1 MELLFNIDKQHI
13 SRIDKNRVAADSRNY
28 LSARFSFSEEWD
40 KLIKTAVF
48 RHGSR
53 IYCKVL
59 ENDICTVPWEVIASG
74 IVYVSCFAGDRIT
87 TDIAKVYVSAS
98 GYAKGETP
106 AEPTPDIYSQILDKI
121 NMLQSAQ
128 IDRQV
133 IAEAV
138 SEYMAEMEA
147 GIPDAGQIESI
158 CAAYVE
164 EHKSE
169 LKGEPGEKGQ
179 PGESYTIT
187 EKDYEAIAE
196 IAAGKIAAITST
208 SIRAI
213 EFVTEYPEVEEE
225 GVLYVKAVQ
234 DEG

>member
-1 MELLFNIDKQHI
+1 MELLFCVDKQHI
-13 SRIDKNRVAADSRNY
+13 SRVDKNNVVADSRNY
-28 LSARFSFSEEWD
+28 LFAEFSFSEEWNS
-40 KLIKTAVF
+40 LIKTAVF
-48 RHGSR
+48 RHGDKNYSV
-53 IYCKVL
+53 VL
-59 ENDICTVPWEVIASG
+59 NNDFCIVPWEVISSG

-87 TDIAKVYVSAS
+87 TDMAKVYISAS
-98 GYAKGETP
+98 GYADGETP
-106 AEPTPDIYSQILDKI
+106 AEPSPDVYEQILEKLK
-121 NMLQSAQ
+121 NLQSAQ

-133 IAEAV
+133 IVEAV
-138 SEYMAEMEA
+138 SEYMAELETS
-147 GIPDAGQIESI
+147 IPDVGQIESI
-158 CAAYVE
+158 CAEYVE

-196 IAAGKIAAITST
+196 IAAGKTAAITST
-208 SIRAI
+208 SIRKI
-213 EFVTEYPEVEEE
+213 EFVSEYPEAEEE